1 MKQESKQ
8 DEATEEQTEVAS
20 KETTEETP
28 EVTSTEE
35 KATSERQRTEEEFRK
50 LQGIM
55 TKAINA
61 NKAKDATLQSVQNE
75 LQELRKRN
83 DQQELDARRKEIE
96 DASGEPELLR
106 IVRERHRLDD
116 EKQKFA
122 QYTRETQE
130 DVDRQ
135 YKDAIRLSEQH
146 GVKISE
152 LFGVAKSTEQMELL
166 AENLALK
173 KAAEQAKG
181 QDKVL
186 PKDKG
191 FRPDSNTSD
200 AAPSDF
206 KQLEKNFIADP
217 AKYALEYKKALAKQG
232 RQF

>member
-1 MKQESKQ
+1 MKQELNQ
-8 DEATEEQTEVAS
+8 DEATVEQPEVAS
-20 KETTEETP
+20 QETTEATP

-35 KATSERQRTEEEFRK
+35 KATSERQRTEKEFRK

-55 TKAINA
+55 TKAINE

-116 EKQKFA
+116 EKRKFA

-173 KAAEQAKG
+173 KAAEQAK
-181 QDKVL
+181 DSKP
-186 PKDKG
+186 PKETTG
-191 FRPDSNTSD
+191 FPKPDSGTSD
-200 AAPSDF
+200 AGSDDDASF
-206 KQLEKNFIADP
+206 QKRWNAGELPATKENIARIQ
-217 AKYALEYKKALAKQG
+217 KIINK
-232 RQF
+232 

>member
-1 MKQESKQ
+1 MKQELNQ
-8 DEATEEQTEVAS
+8 DEATEEQPEVAS
-20 KETTEETP
+20 QETTEETP

-55 TKAINA
+55 TKAINDA
-61 NKAKDATLQSVQNE
+61 KAKDATLQSVQNE

-96 DASGEPELLR
+96 DASGEPELLK

-122 QYTRETQE
+122 QYTRETQG

-135 YKDAIRLSEQH
+135 YKDAIRLSEQY

-173 KAAEQAKG
+173 AEQAKG
-181 QDKVL
+181 KV
-186 PKDKG
+186 PTKESG
-191 FRPDSNTSD
+191 FRPDSATSD

-206 KQLEKNFIADP
+206 KQLQKNFIADP
-217 AKYALEYKKALAKQG
+217 YKYGKQYKEALAKRGQ
-232 RQF
+232 

>member
-1 MKQESKQ
+1 MKQELNQ
-8 DEATEEQTEVAS
+8 DEVTEEQPEVAS
-20 KETTEETP
+20 QETTEATP

-55 TKAINA
+55 TKAINDA
-61 NKAKDATLQSVQNE
+61 KAKDATLQSVQNE

-83 DQQELDARRKEIE
+83 DQQELEARRKELE
-96 DASGEPELLR
+96 DAADVPELVK
-106 IVRERHRLDD
+106 IVRERHRLED
-116 EKQKFA
+116 EKRKFA

-173 KAAEQAKG
+173 AEQAKG
-181 QDKVL
+181 QGKVL
-186 PKDKG
+186 PKEKG

>member
-1 MKQESKQ
+1 MKQELNQ
-8 DEATEEQTEVAS
+8 DEATEEQPEVAS
-20 KETTEETP
+20 QETTEETP
-28 EVTSTEE
+28 EVTSTEA

-83 DQQELDARRKEIE
+83 DQQELEARRKEIE
-96 DASGEPELLR
+96 DASGEPELLK

-173 KAAEQAKG
+173 AEQAKG

-206 KQLEKNFIADP
+206 KQLRQNFIEDP
-217 AKYALEYKKALAKQG
+217 WKYGKQYREALAKRGQ
-232 RQF
+232 